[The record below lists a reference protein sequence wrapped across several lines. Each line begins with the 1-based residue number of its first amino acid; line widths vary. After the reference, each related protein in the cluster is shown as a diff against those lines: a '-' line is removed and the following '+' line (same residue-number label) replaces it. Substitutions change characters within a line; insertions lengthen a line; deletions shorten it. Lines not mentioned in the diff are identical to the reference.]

1 MAWYGWLF
9 SIFLIFLGALAVYPA
24 FVQTFPW
31 SKQGLDRLLP
41 YQALIGIVGV
51 VWGLLWGIR
60 LLAGAGMPMHMSP
73 IGWLLNLIGAVV
85 SVLLG
90 LLLGYTWIDQYILSN
105 NAQFQQR
112 GATMRTRL
120 LVRQGS
126 LGWSAVILGVV
137 IFVMLLVA

>member
-1 MAWYGWLF
+1 MGWLF

-73 IGWLLNLIGAVV
+73 IAWLLSLIGAVV